1 MPRNPVFPPGGPQRP
16 AKLRRVNRSF
26 PAMRS
31 VMALVLREMSSRYGR
46 SPGGYLWAIME
57 PLGGIL
63 VLSIGFSLLVR
74 TPSLGNSFLLFYA
87 TGYLPFQIYMSV
99 SNAVARSV
107 SYSRALLFY
116 PAVTWLDAMIARTV
130 LNSLTGLLVTY
141 ILLTGIFVMTETR
154 TVIALG
160 PVALS
165 LALAIALGAGVGAF
179 NCVISGLFKAWE
191 QIWSI
196 AMRPIFIVSGVFF
209 LYEDMPPN
217 VAAILWWNPLLHI
230 TGLMRR
236 GIYAT
241 YRADYVS
248 ITYVLAV
255 SLGALAMGLLLMG
268 RFHRK
273 ILNE

>member
-1 MPRNPVFPPGGPQRP
+1 MPRIPVFPPGGPRARP
-16 AKLRRVNRSF
+16 KLRRVNRSF
-26 PAMRS
+26 PALRS
-31 VMALVLREMSSRYGR
+31 IMALILREMTSRYGR
-46 SPGGYLWAIME
+46 SPGGYLWAILE

-63 VLSIGFSLLVR
+63 ILSLGFSLIVR

-116 PAVTWLDAMIARTV
+116 PAVTWLDAMIARTA
-130 LNSLTGLLVTY
+130 LNALTGLLVTY
-141 ILLTGIFVMTETR
+141 ILLTGIFVLTETR
-154 TVIALG
+154 TVVELA
-160 PVALS
+160 PVVQA
-165 LALAIALGAGVGAF
+165 LALAILLGTGVGAF

-196 AMRPIFIVSGVFF
+196 AMRPIFIVSGIFF

-236 GIYAT
+236 GVYAT

-248 ITYVLAV
+248 VAYVFAV
-255 SLGALAMGLLLMG
+255 SLGCLAMGLLLMG
-268 RFHRK
+268 RYHRR